1 MLKMRTVKNIL
12 TTLIGLTF
20 VACNNSATENKI
32 VSTPSDTI
40 KTVSVDS
47 FYIDENEVSS
57 DYKTY
62 DENTKETEI
71 VVKNKSD
78 YSEKFIQGLKGIGY
92 KKFELIDSLL
102 IIDNKDT
109 VTFSQTPKIGEQR
122 IYTGKKDNLAIAV
135 TVKRINYTTVD
146 YKIEMVEFG
155 KTNHFQTGQADII
168 SSFFFGA
175 ESNEDERTGEGYF
188 VTEYTDNRENNCYT
202 YIRLGDEN
210 ELAKII
216 KNCNEKIKDITLDN
230 FTTLHRK

>member
-1 MLKMRTVKNIL
+1 MTTVKNIL
-12 TTLIGLTF
+12 TILIGLTF
-20 VACNNSATENKI
+20 VACNNSATDNKNI
-32 VSTPSDTI
+32 STSSDTI
-40 KTVSVDS
+40 TTVSSSTNNSTVD
-47 FYIDENEVSS
+47 IQEQS
-57 DYKTY
+57 DK
-62 DENTKETEI
+62 KETEI
-71 VVKNKSD
+71 VVKNKAD
-78 YSEKFIQGLKGIGY
+78 YSEKFIQGLKELGY

-122 IYTGKKDNLAIAV
+122 VYTGRQDNLAIAV
-135 TVKRINYTTVD
+135 TIKRINYTTVD

-155 KTNHFQTGQADII
+155 KTSHNQTGQSDII

-188 VTEYTDNRENNCYT
+188 VTEYIDNRENNCYT
-202 YIRLGDEN
+202 HIRLGDEN

-216 KNCNEKIKDITLDN
+216 KNCNGKIKDITLEN

>member
-1 MLKMRTVKNIL
+1 MLKMTTVKNIL
-12 TTLIGLTF
+12 TILIGLTF
-20 VACNNSATENKI
+20 VACNNSATDNKNI
-32 VSTPSDTI
+32 STSSDTI
-40 KTVSVDS
+40 TTVSSSTNNSTVD
-47 FYIDENEVSS
+47 IQEQS
-57 DYKTY
+57 DK
-62 DENTKETEI
+62 KETEI
-71 VVKNKSD
+71 VVKNKAD
-78 YSEKFIQGLKGIGY
+78 YSEKFIQGLKELGY

-122 IYTGKKDNLAIAV
+122 VYTGRQDNLAIAV
-135 TVKRINYTTVD
+135 TIKRINYTTVD

-155 KTNHFQTGQADII
+155 KTSHNQTGQSDII

-188 VTEYTDNRENNCYT
+188 VTEYIDNRENNCYT
-202 YIRLGDEN
+202 HIRLGDEN

-216 KNCNEKIKDITLDN
+216 KNCNGKIKDITLEN

>member
-1 MLKMRTVKNIL
+1 MTTTKNIL
-12 TTLIGLTF
+12 TIFIGLTF
-20 VACNNSATENKI
+20 VACNNSATENNS
-32 VSTPSDTI
+32 VLTHSDAI

-47 FYIDENEVSS
+47 FYIDENEVTS
-57 DYKTY
+57 DYKVF
-62 DENTKETEI
+62 DEKIKETEI
-71 VVKNKSD
+71 IIKNKAD
-78 YSEKFIQGLKGIGY
+78 YSDKFIQGLKKLGY

-122 IYTGKKDNLAIAV
+122 VYTGRQDNLAIAV

-155 KTNHFQTGQADII
+155 KTSHNQTGQSDII

-175 ESNEDERTGEGYF
+175 ESDEDERTGEGYF
-188 VTEYTDNRENNCYT
+188 VTEFIDNRENNCYT
-202 YIRLGDEN
+202 HIRLGDEN

-216 KNCNEKIKDITLDN
+216 KNCNGKIKDITLDN

>member
-1 MLKMRTVKNIL
+1 MTTTRNIL
-12 TTLIGLTF
+12 TLIIGLTF
-20 VACNNSATENKI
+20 LACNNSATDNKS

-47 FYIDENEVSS
+47 FYIDENEVTS
-57 DYKTY
+57 DYKIY
-62 DENTKETEI
+62 DEEIKETEI

-78 YSEKFIQGLKGIGY
+78 YSEKFIQGLKGLGY

-122 IYTGKKDNLAIAV
+122 VYTGKQGNLAIAV
-135 TVKRINYTTVD
+135 KVKRINYTTVD

-168 SSFFFGA
+168 SSFFFGT

-188 VTEYTDNRENNCYT
+188 VTEYTDNREKNCYT
-202 YIRLGDEN
+202 HIRLGDEN

-216 KNCNEKIKDITLDN
+216 MNCNGKIKDITLEN